1 MTVKGYSI
9 DPRLGM
15 APGVVD
21 IKVNHGRRACA

>member
-1 MTVKGYSI
+1 MTVKGCGV

-21 IKVNHGRRACA
+21 IKVNQGRRARA